1 MISFRRFAIGSLA
14 LLAALGW
21 VSPTSVAAAP
31 VSAFELLEDIS
42 PFDIAGR
49 DLQRTRW
56 SSVLGFSVEGSDS
69 AIETQNLID
78 ADFGIVNT
86 SDVTYRHDVG
96 SWLNPSAGLYSVAVL
111 TIKAFAVIG
120 GNDTVLVDSVD
131 VGSLENGTLGSLGF
145 STTVFGGAWLLT
157 ALQGDGLL
165 NIRID
170 KNEGALL
177 GGLNALSVYSS
188 ELAVRYEPQAVPEPA
203 SLALLGLGLLGF
215 GFTVRRSARR

>member
-1 MISFRRFAIGSLA
+1 MISFRRFTICSLA
-14 LLAALGW
+14 LLATLGW

-31 VSAFELLEDIS
+31 VSAFELIEDIS
-42 PFDIAGR
+42 PLDIAGR

-56 SSVLGFSVEGSDS
+56 SSVLGFSVEGNDS

-78 ADFGIVNT
+78 TDFGIVNT

-96 SWLNPSAGLYSVAVL
+96 SWLNPSVGFYSVAVL

-120 GNDTVLVDSVD
+120 GNDTLFVDSVD

-188 ELAVRYEPQAVPEPA
+188 ELAVRYEPVPEPA
-203 SLALLGLGLLGF
+203 SLLLLGTGLLGLAF
-215 GFTVRRSARR
+215 AARRGRRR